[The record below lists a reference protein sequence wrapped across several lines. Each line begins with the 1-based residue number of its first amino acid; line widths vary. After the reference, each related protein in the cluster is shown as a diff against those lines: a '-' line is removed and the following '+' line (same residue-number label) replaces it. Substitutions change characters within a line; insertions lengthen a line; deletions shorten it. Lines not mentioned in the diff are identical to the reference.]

1 MVAAILKFPAVIVLP
16 VPVVTLLMP
25 AVAPVIWIIAV
36 PCGMPGIPG
45 IIPPP
50 FVSVV
55 VVVAVIVVVGMAVN
69 KERQED
75 HIKVEDNTGSVIV
88 ALFPVDWTRIV
99 NRCEHYAATV
109 KLIIPVT
116 VYKNIASGRPYIMR
130 GYPDPIG
137 PLLKPIPRLPD
148 IVVVIPDP
156 MTLNPH
162 IVR

>member
-1 MVAAILKFPAVIVLP
+1 MVAAILKFPPVIVLP

-25 AVAPVIWIIAV
+25 AVTPVIWIMAV
-36 PCGMPGIPG
+36 PSGVPGIPG
-45 IIPPP
+45 VVSPP

-55 VVVAVIVVVGMAVN
+55 MVVAIIVMVGMAVY

-75 HIKVEDNTGSVIV
+75 QIKVEDNTGSVIV
-88 ALFPVDWTRIV
+88 ALFPVNWTRIV
-99 NRCEHYAATV
+99 NRCEHHAATV

-116 VYKNIASGRPYIMR
+116 VYKNIASWCPYIMR

-156 MTLNPH
+156 MPLNPH